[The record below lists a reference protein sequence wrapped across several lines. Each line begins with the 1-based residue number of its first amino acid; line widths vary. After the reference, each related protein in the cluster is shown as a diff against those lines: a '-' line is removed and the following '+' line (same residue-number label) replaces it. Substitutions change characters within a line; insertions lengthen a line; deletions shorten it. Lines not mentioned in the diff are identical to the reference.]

1 MCVHVC
7 GGGMCGDVVYVF
19 MCDGGMCGCTCV
31 VVCVLGY
38 VGVIVRVYVSVGTG
52 QEK

>member
-38 VGVIVRVYVSVGTG
+38 VWVVVVCMSVCGG
-52 QEK
+52 M